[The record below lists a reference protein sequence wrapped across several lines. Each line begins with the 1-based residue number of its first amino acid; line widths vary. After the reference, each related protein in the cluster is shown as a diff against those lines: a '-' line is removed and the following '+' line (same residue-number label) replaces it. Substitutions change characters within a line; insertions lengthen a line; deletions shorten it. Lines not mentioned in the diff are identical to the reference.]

1 MGRRQDVGRMRH
13 SVQTE
18 EALKI
23 ASGRTGDR
31 GRKKWRQIGQDAAPA
46 YQTPD

>member
-18 EALKI
+18 EGLI
-23 ASGRTGDR
+23 VASGSTEGM
-31 GRKKWRQIGQDAAPA
+31 GRKKWCQIGQDAAPA